1 MKIFTYLVLIFF
13 AFNASAQN
21 VGINIP
27 VPPYPLTIKAS
38 TLLDSTKGIGISQ
51 QDAAGL
57 VRIGFYTTTG
67 AGAFLQTHSNSDLN
81 FTTNGAGVQMT
92 LQKGTGYL
100 GVATPAPLA
109 PLHVAGTATEKLR
122 LENTTTLNLGI
133 RNDLYFKTG
142 TYFTGGIKTI
152 GTAANAARLGFFTYA
167 DPNSANLVERLTIL
181 DGGNVG
187 IGKSDPT
194 AKLEVNGT
202 MKITNGTQGIGK
214 VLTSDA
220 DGLVSWVTPSGI
232 TLPYAG
238 TVTSTQTLFAISNDG
253 GNSISGYSPGTGNVA
268 VQGITSSGTGISG
281 SANAGTGVN
290 AYSNTGNAGVF
301 QSQTGLAIKTLGGG
315 VELNGK
321 IKIADGTQGINKIL
335 TSDAAGLA
343 SWVTPAVVTP
353 PVAAGFYAQKSNT
366 TTIFNNTLA
375 KIDFGTGAS
384 GQFGTGYNSSTSQF
398 TAPATGYYQFNVTLN
413 FLESIASTLNPVFI
427 YLYKGA
433 SAFYIYQLE
442 HRTQMGSRGFSQMV
456 YLLANEIIEVRVFNQ
471 SGTSIDVYGNSFL
484 PASSSFSGYKIN

>member
-1 MKIFTYLVLIFF
+1 MKHLRLLSLLAFF

-38 TLLDSTKGIGISQ
+38 TLLDSTKGLGISQ

-109 PLHVAGTATEKLR
+109 PLHVGGTATEKLR

-167 DPNSANLVERLTIL
+167 DPNSANLVERLSIL

-202 MKITNGTQGIGK
+202 MKITDGTQGDKK

-220 DGLVSWVTPSGI
+220 AGNATWQNQAYGNTERFHFQRVRENGVETMTTKYNYGTAVLYPAGLLYYVMRI
-232 TLPYAG
+232 TINTGGLYHFDMNSEVRTSAPLPFLA
-238 TVTSTQTLFAISNDG
+238 SLKIEKNNF
-253 GNSISGYSPGTGNVA
+253 NSIFYNRT
-268 VQGITSSGTGISG
+268 TGIDDPNPG
-281 SANAGTGVN
+281 
-290 AYSNTGNAGVF
+290 
-301 QSQTGLAIKTLGGG
+301 
-315 VELNGK
+315 
-321 IKIADGTQGINKIL
+321 
-335 TSDAAGLA
+335 
-343 SWVTPAVVTP
+343 
-353 PVAAGFYAQKSNT
+353 
-366 TTIFNNTLA
+366 
-375 KIDFGTGAS
+375 
-384 GQFGTGYNSSTSQF
+384 GYNFANIDKSF
-398 TAPATGYYQFNVTLN
+398 D
-413 FLESIASTLNPVFI
+413 I
-427 YLYKGA
+427 
-433 SAFYIYQLE
+433 
-442 HRTQMGSRGFSQMV
+442 
-456 YLLANEIIEVRVFNQ
+456 YLLAGENIDFELRSPEPAVGYYFQRIIVIGHLVSQ
-471 SGTSIDVYGNSFL
+471 
-484 PASSSFSGYKIN
+484 

>member
-1 MKIFTYLVLIFF
+1 MKHLRLLSLLAFF

-167 DPNSANLVERLTIL
+167 DPNSANLVERLSIL

-202 MKITNGTQGIGK
+202 MKITDGTQGDKK

-220 DGLVSWVTPSGI
+220 AGNATWRNQAYGI
-232 TLPYAG
+232 TERFQYRVDWNG
-238 TVTSTQTLFAISNDG
+238 
-253 GNSISGYSPGTGNVA
+253 
-268 VQGITSSGTGISG
+268 
-281 SANAGTGVN
+281 ANA
-290 AYSNTGNAGVF
+290 F
-301 QSQTGLAIKTLGGG
+301 P
-315 VELNGK
+315 
-321 IKIADGTQGINKIL
+321 L
-335 TSDAAGLA
+335 TKYNYG
-343 SWVTPAVVTP
+343 
-353 PVAAGFYAQKSNT
+353 T
-366 TTIFNNTLA
+366 TTITHSSASNKVTITFNKSGLYHL
-375 KIDFGTGAS
+375 DFHIESSYTGNFSMTSANPRILDLYVGTVL
-384 GQFGTGYNSSTSQF
+384 QKELYIP
-398 TAPATGYYQFNVTLN
+398 APYF
-413 FLESIASTLNPVFI
+413 
-427 YLYKGA
+427 
-433 SAFYIYQLE
+433 
-442 HRTQMGSRGFSQMV
+442 
-456 YLLANEIIEVRVFNQ
+456 YLLTPNASYSVAEIDREYERYFVAGEIFTFQ
-471 SGTSIDVYGNSFL
+471 
-484 PASSSFSGYKIN
+484 ASSDGPTVKYDCDILVTGHLISE